1 MSEPIG
7 VLHVVQSFALGGAE
21 RMAVELANRASRADV
36 RPAILA
42 TREDGPLRA
51 ELGADVPSLVLGRS
65 RRWDPRSLAAFS
77 SFVRQHAIGL
87 IHSHGPGPLQY
98 STAALLSGGLRR
110 PHVFHDHHGRLN
122 AREPEPRLGQRLAF
136 HAGLTAV
143 IGVSR
148 LACDWAGGRM
158 GWPPQKTFLLRN
170 GIDPDRFV
178 NARPASIRD
187 ELGVRPGEL
196 LLAMVANFRK
206 EKDHLTAL
214 QALAACR
221 SRERLRVLF
230 LGGEGAGAGGFE
242 GRARQAAEQLGVAGR
257 VIFGGLRSDVPEVLA
272 ACDGGLFASHVESG
286 PLALLEYMAAG
297 LPFASSR
304 VGEIGAELREGH
316 VGFFAP
322 PDAPSALASA
332 LDRLAGLSDEGRV
345 AMGRAG
351 RELVLL
357 EYDQRHTAERLTQI
371 YRQVLK
377 W

>member
-1 MSEPIG
+1 VI
-7 VLHVVQSFALGGAE
+7 QSFGLGGAE
-21 RMAVELANRASRADV
+21 RMAVELANRASRADI
-36 RPAILA
+36 RPAVLA

-51 ELGADVPSLVLGRS
+51 ELSGDIPALALGRR
-65 RRWDPRSLAAFS
+65 RRWDPSCLAAFRG
-77 SFVRQHAIGL
+77 FMQKHAIGL
-87 IHSHGPGPLQY
+87 VHSHGPGPLQY
-98 STAALLSGGLRR
+98 STAALLAGGLRR

-122 AREPEPRLGQRLAF
+122 AQEPEPRLAQRIAF
-136 HAGLTAV
+136 RAGLTAV

-148 LACDWAGGRM
+148 LACEWADGRM

-170 GIDPDRFV
+170 GIDPDRFL
-178 NARPASIRD
+178 NARSAPIRQA
-187 ELGVRPGEL
+187 LGVRPDEL
-196 LLAMVANFRK
+196 LLVMVANFRK

-214 QALAACR
+214 QALATCR

-230 LGGEGAGAGGFE
+230 LGGAGAGSDGCE
-242 GRARQAAEQLGVAGR
+242 RRARRAAEQLGVADR
-257 VIFGGLRSDVPEVLA
+257 VSFGGVRSDVPEVLA
-272 ACDGGLFASHVESG
+272 SCDGGLFASHVESG

-304 VGEIGAELREGH
+304 VGEIGAELRDGH

-322 PDAPSALASA
+322 PNEPSALASA
-332 LDRLAGLSDEGRV
+332 LDSLAGLSDVDRL

-351 RELVLL
+351 RELVLR

-371 YRQVLK
+371 YRQVLQ